1 MGTNHKLLSLVGGL
15 SVVLLGTACASDGS
29 DAAPSE
35 AARSQAAPSI
45 AVVGAQSPDKGLK
58 AVKAA
63 TARYHSIEQAKADGY
78 TGVDEPC
85 VASPEGAMGIHY
97 VNPALLQDPALD
109 PLRPEILLYVP
120 SANGKLKLVG
130 VEYWKADADQ
140 KLDTREDEPTL
151 LDQPFGA
158 PMEGHAPGMP
168 VHYDLHV
175 WLFKDNPAGMFAPF
189 NPTLTC
195 PPAAS

>member
-1 MGTNHKLLSLVGGL
+1 VRGL
-15 SVVLLGTACASDGS
+15 TRWRHGHPLREP
-29 DAAPSE
+29 AAAGRPRSRPA
-35 AARSQAAPSI
+35 AAR
-45 AVVGAQSPDKGLK
+45 
-58 AVKAA
+58 
-63 TARYHSIEQAKADGY
+63 
-78 TGVDEPC
+78 
-85 VASPEGAMGIHY
+85 
-97 VNPALLQDPALD
+97 DPAV
-109 PLRPEILLYVP
+109 RPF
-120 SANGKLKLVG
+120 ANGKLKLVG

-195 PPAAS
+195 PPAAG